1 MKNPFYFV
9 LILLLISVSAFA
21 KADKNS
27 DNKKVATEV
36 IDRYGKSKFVTAD
49 IEKIDEKTT
58 LGTKTINKGTLKYS
72 TGKFYLVLQSDKKTE
87 IYYKSQHLTLVDYP
101 DTDFD
106 KNGVRKV
113 THVVNNGPAFLKS
126 LVNLFSNSKNFFQQ
140 FKILSSTREG
150 EIVTLELK
158 PSVPSLKDFKL
169 VIDSK
174 LKNVKSIS
182 FTDDVNTH
190 TTVQFTNLDLKT
202 IIPKSTFEFKAN
214 KTDQEVTR

>member
-1 MKNPFYFV
+1 MATT
-9 LILLLISVSAFA
+9 IFA
-21 KADKNS
+21 KTDKNS
-27 DNKKVATEV
+27 ENKKIATQV
-36 IDRYGKSKFVTAD
+36 IDRYGKSKNVTAD

-58 LGTKTINKGTLKYS
+58 LGTKTTNKGTLKYS
-72 TGKFYLVLQSDKKTE
+72 SGKFYLVLQSDKKTE
-87 IYYKSQHLTLVDYP
+87 IYYKAQHLTLVDYP

-113 THVVNNGPAFLKS
+113 THVENNGPAFLKS
-126 LVNLFSNSKNFFQQ
+126 LVNLFSNSKNFFKQ
-140 FKILSSTREG
+140 FKILSSVRSG

-169 VIDSK
+169 EIDSK

-182 FTDDVNTH
+182 FTDDVNTR
-190 TTVQFTNLDLKT
+190 TTVLFTNLDLKT
-202 IIPKSTFEFKAN
+202 VIPKSTFEFKAN